1 MSRLEMSEIFLNPST
16 RLYGVGRDF
25 VFSRYQENIKL
36 ISVNIGEVV
45 ICMNSYNVAEEQ
57 KTNLMSLAILFYFL
71 CTQHFSNINIS
82 IIRSLRLFCWIT
94 TLVVLFLVR
103 CVLVIWCGW
112 AWVVSVLQAEA
123 WFSLQHGY
131 HSNPAAPNLQHTAN
145 QEQNDQCGNSTA
157 QSQAPD
163 DGYIS
168 VRNMLST

>member
-1 MSRLEMSEIFLNPST
+1 MSEIFLNPST

-82 IIRSLRLFCWIT
+82 IIRSLRLFC
-94 TLVVLFLVR
+94 
-103 CVLVIWCGW
+103 
-112 AWVVSVLQAEA
+112 
-123 WFSLQHGY
+123 
-131 HSNPAAPNLQHTAN
+131 
-145 QEQNDQCGNSTA
+145 
-157 QSQAPD
+157 
-163 DGYIS
+163 
-168 VRNMLST
+168 